1 MAFNEIQKLKARISE
16 LEKQL
21 KIRNAELLDLK
32 QAAEYLKLRPSY
44 IYSLVHQGKIPYHK
58 PNGKKLYFFKHELNE
73 WILGTKVR
81 SVDELHEDYNKQKNN
96 GN

>member
-21 KIRNAELLDLK
+21 KVRNAELLDLK
-32 QAAEYLKLRPSY
+32 QTAEYLKLQPSY
-44 IYSLVHQGKIPYHK
+44 IYSLVHQVKIPHHK

-81 SVDELHEDYNKQKNN
+81 SIDELEEDYNKEKNS
-96 GN
+96 GI